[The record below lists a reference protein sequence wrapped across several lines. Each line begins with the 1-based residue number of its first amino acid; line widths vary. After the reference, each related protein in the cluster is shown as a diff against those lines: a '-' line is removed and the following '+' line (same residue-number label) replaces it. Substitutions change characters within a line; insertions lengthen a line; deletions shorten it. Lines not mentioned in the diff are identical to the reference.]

1 MTSSFSEPRLRRHF
15 AGAEEAEDHM
25 NFPGGGEWIIVL
37 LVLLLL
43 FGASR
48 LPKLARSMG
57 QAGKEFKQG
66 LKEGYKDEPVE
77 GPCPFCG
84 VEVPEESKFCPG
96 CGHPAEEI
104 VAERARKAAN

>member
-1 MTSSFSEPRLRRHF
+1 MSQIGPLE
-15 AGAEEAEDHM
+15 
-25 NFPGGGEWIIVL
+25 IILVL

-57 QAGKEFKQG
+57 QAGKEFKSG
-66 LKEGYKDEPVE
+66 LKEGYVAQPVE

-84 VEVPEESKFCPG
+84 VDVPADSKFCPG
-96 CGHPAEEI
+96 CAKSADEI
-104 VAERARKAAN
+104 VAAREKATA

>member
-1 MTSSFSEPRLRRHF
+1 MSSI
-15 AGAEEAEDHM
+15 GAPEILLI
-25 NFPGGGEWIIVL
+25 F

-57 QAGKEFKQG
+57 QAGKEFKSG
-66 LKEGYKDEPVE
+66 LKEGYVAQPVE

-84 VEVPEESKFCPG
+84 VEVPADSKFCPG
-96 CGHPAEEI
+96 CAKSADEI
-104 VAERARKAAN
+104 VAAREKATA

>member
-1 MTSSFSEPRLRRHF
+1 MSSI
-15 AGAEEAEDHM
+15 GAPEILLI
-25 NFPGGGEWIIVL
+25 F

-57 QAGKEFKQG
+57 QAGKEFKSG
-66 LKEGYKDEPVE
+66 LKEGYVAQPVE

-84 VEVPEESKFCPG
+84 VDVPTDSKFCPG
-96 CGHPAEEI
+96 CAKSADEI
-104 VAERARKAAN
+104 VAAREKATA